1 MALGATFASSAQSE
15 NPGVAVS
22 GRLRTDTAGTTQA
35 ATVAVSAVAAATY
48 RLCDG
53 SGGSCP
59 RNRWGDYSFT
69 DVDPNDDQT
78 IWTFQEY
85 ALDATGSGFA
95 GNWAIRAVQLKAP
108 PPATPASVSSA
119 VCTGLSSASVTVTGT
134 STSGSEFFDPGSDAG
149 GPGYSNHIGATVTGG
164 VTVNSVAIIVPG
176 SPSTTPVTQVTL
188 NVNTT
193 GATAGT
199 KNVTITN
206 PDGQSATGNG
216 ILTVNAPAGAPTAG
230 NNGPLCAGATLQPGL
245 HQIEHGDDTGHHE
258 SAGGG
263 DRGDDVD
270 LDPVRVEHRL

>member
-1 MALGATFASSAQSE
+1 VFSVTGAATVNSERGYIYPTVAGSGQGHMALGATFASSAQNE

-35 ATVAVSAVAAATY
+35 ATVAQSGTGTY

-108 PPATPASVSSA
+108 PPATPRPSPPPSA
-119 VCTGLSSASVTVTGT
+119 RDSRLASVTVTGT
-134 STSGSEFFDPGSDAG
+134 SSSGSEFFDPGSDAG
-149 GPGYSNHIGATVTGG
+149 GPATPTTSRPRVSGG
-164 VTVNSVAIIVPG
+164 VTVNSVAIVVPG
-176 SPSTTPVTQVTL
+176 HAFDDPRHAGDAQREHHRGRARERRTSRSPTPTDS
-188 NVNTT
+188 
-193 GATAGT
+193 
-199 KNVTITN
+199 
-206 PDGQSATGNG
+206 PRPATG
-216 ILTVNAPAGAPTAG
+216 
-230 NNGPLCAGATLQPGL
+230 
-245 HQIEHGDDTGHHE
+245 
-258 SAGGG
+258 S
-263 DRGDDVD
+263 
-270 LDPVRVEHRL
+270 